1 MKKALLTTAVMIV
14 VTLFLFNKFFYDE
27 GLSRAQTPHTWEAK
41 TETFPTSQ
49 DIARNTK
56 DIDERKQEFNPAQN
70 WCEEQS
76 LFDVQE
82 RVNISN
88 QLNEWAIQRGEI
100 TLPILNSSFENPNA
114 ELIAPYIEAPLED
127 VAFHA
132 KEGNEF
138 ALLVL
143 MQRRDTPLPLRL
155 KSAKSLVVSG
165 HTSIAL
171 AYLVSMELA
180 AANQKYEQREKLD
193 EEVKNHVLRSLVYV
207 SYGIDKLDASGL
219 RAYLTFVKNSEGQ
232 SKRLNPEIA
241 LSDSEITKVYE
252 LKSQFIHSIDME
264 REKRNL
270 PPVGQSEFPDVALRS
285 FETSLAVE
293 YYNFGVLIE
302 GSRNLKGI
310 GHSFTDK
317 SECLEKLVNEKLY
330 N

>member
-1 MKKALLTTAVMIV
+1 
-14 VTLFLFNKFFYDE
+14 
-27 GLSRAQTPHTWEAK
+27 
-41 TETFPTSQ
+41 
-49 DIARNTK
+49 
-56 DIDERKQEFNPAQN
+56 
-70 WCEEQS
+70 
-76 LFDVQE
+76 
-82 RVNISN
+82 
-88 QLNEWAIQRGEI
+88 
-100 TLPILNSSFENPNA
+100 
-114 ELIAPYIEAPLED
+114 
-127 VAFHA
+127 
-132 KEGNEF
+132 
-138 ALLVL
+138 
-143 MQRRDTPLPLRL
+143 
-155 KSAKSLVVSG
+155 
-165 HTSIAL
+165 
-171 AYLVSMELA
+171 MELA

-207 SYGIDKLDASGL
+207 SYGIDKLDASAL
-219 RAYLTFVKNSEGQ
+219 RAYLTFVKNSERQ

-317 SECLEKLVNEKLY
+317 SKCLEKLVNEKLY